1 VGLLARHALT
11 TVEIGRVDE
20 AYALAE
26 HHRDFETLVMLC
38 HDPKAGR
45 PKVQAYIETFGE
57 DFAFVLYLWYI
68 EKRASV
74 LLGPADP

>member
-1 VGLLARHALT
+1 M
-11 TVEIGRVDE
+11 EIGRVDE